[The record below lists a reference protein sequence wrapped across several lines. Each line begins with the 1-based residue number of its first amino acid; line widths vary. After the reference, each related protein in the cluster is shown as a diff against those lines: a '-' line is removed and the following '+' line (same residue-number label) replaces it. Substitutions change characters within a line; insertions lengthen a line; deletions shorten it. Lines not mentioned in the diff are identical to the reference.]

1 MRAQRMQRTLLS
13 LVLRLLLLCT
23 VATGKCSGKYHELLL
38 QLQRQADL
46 MQDPSTLLDP
56 YIRLQGLHSPV
67 LQEHCRERPGD
78 FPSEDA
84 LWRLSR
90 QDFLQTLNT
99 TLGLILRMLSAL
111 QQDLPE
117 AAHQQAEMNVRGF
130 GNNIHCMAQLL
141 RGSSD
146 PKAAEP
152 TQPGPGPT
160 PLPPT
165 PPSSTFQ
172 RKLRNCGFLRGY
184 HRFMRTAGQVLR
196 GWGERQG
203 RSRRH
208 SPCRALKR
216 GARRTRPFPEIRRL
230 APRGQPPR

>member
-90 QDFLQTLNT
+90 QDFLQTLNA

-141 RGSSD
+141 SGSSD

-216 GARRTRPFPEIRRL
+216 GARRTRPFPEVRRL